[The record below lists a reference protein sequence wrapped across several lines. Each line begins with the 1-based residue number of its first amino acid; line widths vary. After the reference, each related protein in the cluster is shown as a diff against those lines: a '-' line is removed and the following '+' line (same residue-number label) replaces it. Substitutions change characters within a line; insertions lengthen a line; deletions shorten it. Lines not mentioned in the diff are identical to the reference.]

1 MAAARDEGLE
11 IVMPDKSL
19 WSDRCPV
26 SDSTRLGTLSCW
38 LHWSIR
44 HS

>member
-19 WSDRCPV
+19 WCETYLISDGLDGIQT
-26 SDSTRLGTLSCW
+26 SSCY
-38 LHWSIR
+38 IGV
-44 HS
+44 